1 MINKGVPDALK
12 FTPILT
18 NEGLGEL
25 NTKIISTRLTKAY
38 PSSIEKIPYEILCF
52 NTKKCHDNS

>member
-1 MINKGVPDALK
+1 MIDKGVPDALK
-12 FTPILT
+12 FTSILA

-38 PSSIEKIPYEILCF
+38 PLSIQKILYEILCF
-52 NTKKCHDNS
+52 STEKCHDNF